1 MLNPFW
7 EQESLIRND
16 PAKVQ
21 VEQAAIIKRWQ
32 RVEIGATRIFQR
44 LRLPNNQKYF
54 VLTITIAI
62 ACGLV
67 AVSYHLLIKLIS
79 ANLIERAIAIE
90 GPSRTIWI
98 LIVPTVGGL
107 AAGLLIYYFAPEAR
121 GSGIPQV
128 KIAFTMNYG
137 RVPMR
142 VAAGKAVISA
152 LCVGSGASL
161 GREGP
166 TVQICAALSHA
177 IARMFSIPRRKQMNQ
192 LPVGAAAAIA
202 AAFNTP
208 IAAVTFALEEII
220 GDLNQKLAASIVIA
234 AVISATIERW
244 LLGPF
249 PLFRGANVYA
259 LNSPKELVA
268 YAALG
273 VCAGFVGVVFS
284 RMILWLR
291 FAFRDRLQVPS
302 WSKPAIGGVIIGAIG
317 LWQPHALGLG
327 YDFLGTVLSGQNQL
341 MLKAVLALMV
351 AKILASAFSYG
362 SGMSGGVLGPSLF
375 VGGMLGALVW
385 HGLIYIEPDATIARG
400 GFALVGMG
408 AMFAAVIRVPI
419 TSILLIF
426 EMTYNYEIILP
437 LMIANAIA
445 YAVASRLTPL
455 SIYEAFMFQDG
466 IHMGPAPRTDVLSG
480 ITAAS
485 VMTPEVVTLPDDI
498 TVKESLGIVGR
509 LEFNGFPVLHD
520 GKMVGLITTGDLR
533 RLEADG
539 RQDEWISNVMTKKVV
554 HAHPEQTLDTV
565 VLKLAQRELSQ
576 LPVVSRADDGRLL
589 GIITLRDV
597 ARAQARLASSQYT
610 LGPDDT
616 ISPTNVSQVSDRSM
630 F

>member
-1 MLNPFW
+1 
-7 EQESLIRND
+7 
-16 PAKVQ
+16 
-21 VEQAAIIKRWQ
+21 
-32 RVEIGATRIFQR
+32 
-44 LRLPNNQKYF
+44 
-54 VLTITIAI
+54 
-62 ACGLV
+62 
-67 AVSYHLLIKLIS
+67 
-79 ANLIERAIAIE
+79 
-90 GPSRTIWI
+90 
-98 LIVPTVGGL
+98 
-107 AAGLLIYYFAPEAR
+107 
-121 GSGIPQV
+121 
-128 KIAFTMNYG
+128 
-137 RVPMR
+137 
-142 VAAGKAVISA
+142 
-152 LCVGSGASL
+152 
-161 GREGP
+161 
-166 TVQICAALSHA
+166 
-177 IARMFSIPRRKQMNQ
+177 
-192 LPVGAAAAIA
+192 
-202 AAFNTP
+202 
-208 IAAVTFALEEII
+208 
-220 GDLNQKLAASIVIA
+220 
-234 AVISATIERW
+234 
-244 LLGPF
+244 
-249 PLFRGANVYA
+249 
-259 LNSPKELVA
+259 
-268 YAALG
+268 
-273 VCAGFVGVVFS
+273 
-284 RMILWLR
+284 
-291 FAFRDRLQVPS
+291 
-302 WSKPAIGGVIIGAIG
+302 
-317 LWQPHALGLG
+317 
-327 YDFLGTVLSGQNQL
+327 VLSGQNQL
-341 MLKAVLALMV
+341 VLKAVLALMV

-385 HGLIYIEPDATIARG
+385 HGLIYIDPAATIARG

-466 IHMGPAPRTDVLSG
+466 IHMGPAPRTDVLTG

-485 VMTPEVVTLPDDI
+485 VMTQEVVTLPDDI

-539 RQDEWISNVMTKKVV
+539 RQDEWIRDVMTRKVV

-597 ARAQARLASSQYT
+597 ARAQARLAASQYT

-616 ISPTNVSQVSDRSM
+616 ISPANVSQVSDRSM

>member
-1 MLNPFW
+1 M
-7 EQESLIRND
+7 EE
-16 PAKVQ
+16 
-21 VEQAAIIKRWQ
+21 AAIIKKWHRI
-32 RVEIGATRIFQR
+32 ELGATRVFQR
-44 LRLPNNQKYF
+44 LRLPTNQKYF
-54 VLTITIAI
+54 VLTVTIAV

-79 ANLIERAIAIE
+79 ANLIVRVVAVQ
-90 GPSRTIWI
+90 GPSRAVWM
-98 LIVPTVGGL
+98 LVVPTAGGL
-107 AAGLLIYYFAPEAR
+107 AAGLLIHFFAPEAR

-128 KIAFTMNYG
+128 KIAYTMNYG

-166 TVQICAALSHA
+166 TVQICAALSHS
-177 IARMFSIPRRKQMNQ
+177 IGRMFSIPRRKQMNQ

-259 LNSPKELVA
+259 LNSPKELLA

-273 VCAGFVGVVFS
+273 VTAGFVGVFFS
-284 RMILWLR
+284 KLVLWLR
-291 FAFRDRLQVPS
+291 FAFRDRLHVPT
-302 WSKPAIGGVIIGAIG
+302 WSKPAIGGTIIGVIG

-327 YDFLGTVLSGQNQL
+327 YDYLGTVLSGQNQL
-341 MLKAVLALMV
+341 VLKAVIGLML

-375 VGGMLGALVW
+375 VGGMLGAAVW
-385 HGLIYIEPDATIARG
+385 HVLIYVEPDATIARG
-400 GFALVGMG
+400 AFALVGMG
-408 AMFAAVIRVPI
+408 AVFAAVIRVPI

-466 IHMGPAPRTDVLSG
+466 IHLGPAPEADALSR

-485 VMTPEVVTLPDDI
+485 VMTHDVVTLPDNI
-498 TVKESLGIVGR
+498 TVAEALDIVGK
-509 LEFNGFPVLHD
+509 LEFNGYPVMRD
-520 GKMVGLITTGDLR
+520 GKMTGLITTGDLR
-533 RLEADG
+533 RLEAEG
-539 RQDEWISNVMTKKVV
+539 RQTEWIHDVMTSKVV

-576 LPVVSRADDGRLL
+576 IPVVSRADDSQLL

-597 ARAQARLASSQYT
+597 ARAQARLASAQYS
-610 LGPDDT
+610 LGADDT
-616 ISPTNVSQVSDRSM
+616 IKPVNVSRVSDRSM

>member
-1 MLNPFW
+1 
-7 EQESLIRND
+7 
-16 PAKVQ
+16 
-21 VEQAAIIKRWQ
+21 
-32 RVEIGATRIFQR
+32 
-44 LRLPNNQKYF
+44 
-54 VLTITIAI
+54 
-62 ACGLV
+62 
-67 AVSYHLLIKLIS
+67 
-79 ANLIERAIAIE
+79 
-90 GPSRTIWI
+90 
-98 LIVPTVGGL
+98 
-107 AAGLLIYYFAPEAR
+107 
-121 GSGIPQV
+121 
-128 KIAFTMNYG
+128 
-137 RVPMR
+137 
-142 VAAGKAVISA
+142 
-152 LCVGSGASL
+152 
-161 GREGP
+161 
-166 TVQICAALSHA
+166 
-177 IARMFSIPRRKQMNQ
+177 
-192 LPVGAAAAIA
+192 
-202 AAFNTP
+202 
-208 IAAVTFALEEII
+208 
-220 GDLNQKLAASIVIA
+220 
-234 AVISATIERW
+234 
-244 LLGPF
+244 
-249 PLFRGANVYA
+249 
-259 LNSPKELVA
+259 
-268 YAALG
+268 
-273 VCAGFVGVVFS
+273 
-284 RMILWLR
+284 MILWLR

-302 WSKPAIGGVIIGAIG
+302 WSKPAIGGLIIGAIG

-341 MLKAVLALMV
+341 VLKAVLALMV

-362 SGMSGGVLGPSLF
+362 SGMPGGVLGPSLF

-466 IHMGPAPRTDVLSG
+466 IHMGPAPRTDVLTG

-485 VMTPEVVTLPDDI
+485 VMTQEVVTLPDDI

-509 LEFNGFPVLHD
+509 LEFNGYPVLRD

>member
-1 MLNPFW
+1 
-7 EQESLIRND
+7 
-16 PAKVQ
+16 VQ
-21 VEQAAIIKRWQ
+21 VEQAAIRSRWH
-32 RVEIGATRIFQR
+32 RIEIGATRVFQR
-44 LRLPNNQKYF
+44 LRLPANQKYF
-54 VLTITIAI
+54 VLTVTIAV
-62 ACGLV
+62 ACGLA

-79 ANLIERAIAIE
+79 ANVIDRAIAIQ
-90 GPSRTIWI
+90 GPSRVVWM
-98 LIVPTVGGL
+98 LIVPTAGGL
-107 AAGLLIYYFAPEAR
+107 TAGLLIYFVAPEAR

-128 KIAFTMNYG
+128 KIAYSMNYG

-152 LCVGSGASL
+152 LSVGSGASL

-244 LLGPF
+244 LLGAH
-249 PLFRGANVYA
+249 PLFTGASIYA
-259 LNSPKELVA
+259 LNDPRELLA
-268 YAALG
+268 YAGLG
-273 VCAGFVGVVFS
+273 VTAGVVGVMFS
-284 RMILWLR
+284 KLILWLR
-291 FAFRDRLQVPS
+291 FAFRDRVQLPG
-302 WSKPAIGGVIIGAIG
+302 WSKPALGGAIVGVIG
-317 LWQPHALGLG
+317 LWQPHSLGIG
-327 YDFLGTVLSGQNQL
+327 YDFLGTVLRGEDQL
-341 MLKAVLALMV
+341 VLKAVLFLMV
-351 AKILASAFSYG
+351 AKILTSSFSYG

-375 VGGMLGALVW
+375 VGGMLGAAVW
-385 HGLIYIEPDATIARG
+385 HLLFLIEPDAVIARG
-400 GFALVGMG
+400 AFALVGMG
-408 AMFAAVIRVPI
+408 AVFAAVIRVPI
-419 TSILLIF
+419 TSILLVF
-426 EMTYNYEIILP
+426 EMTYNYQIILP

-466 IHMGPAPRTDVLSG
+466 IHLGTAPQADALSR
-480 ITAAS
+480 ITVAS
-485 VMTPEVVTLPDDI
+485 VMTQNVVTLPDDI
-498 TVKESLGIVGR
+498 TVEESLEIVGG
-509 LEFNGFPVLHD
+509 LEYNGFPVLRD

-533 RLEADG
+533 RLVADG
-539 RQDEWISNVMTKKVV
+539 RGGECIADVMIRKVV
-554 HAHPEQTLDTV
+554 HAHPDQTLDTV

-576 LPVVSRADDGRLL
+576 LPVVSRVDDTRLL

-597 ARAQARLASSQYT
+597 ARAQARLAASQYS

-616 ISPTNVSQVSDRSM
+616 IRPANVSPVSDRSM